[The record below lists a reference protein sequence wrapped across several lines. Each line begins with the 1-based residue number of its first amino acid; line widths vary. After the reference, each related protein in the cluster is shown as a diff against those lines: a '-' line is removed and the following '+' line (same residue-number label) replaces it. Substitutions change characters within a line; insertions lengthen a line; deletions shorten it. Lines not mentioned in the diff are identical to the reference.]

1 MSNYIHRTPWL
12 GPLVTDI
19 GVGTGDLS
27 KNPGQVSGYAPLRP
41 TSSTTSS
48 LDAVSDVIIEDSVFP
63 QNDLAREGLITD
75 PNQISEKRIG
85 QRIISAVTNLEHRI
99 TKMADGTYSLSARR
113 GQTALYS
120 ALNYLRTDTRWE
132 TILIG
137 WPGEIEQ
144 ELSLCLDFSFDSD
157 NTDYELSSKEKA
169 SLEAEYTRLNKG
181 ATVKPIW
188 LPGDPQAYRAYAE
201 NTIWPILHYIQG
213 DPTDGK
219 QESHWWKDYVKFNEA
234 YRDMILDVYRKGDII
249 WIHDYYLFLL
259 PQMLRMKIPD
269 AHIGMFMHGP
279 FPSSEYFR
287 CIPQR
292 NELLEGILGS
302 NLVGTQSQAYSRH
315 FISSCTR
322 LLGVESSPDH
332 ISAYGVFVT
341 VQALQIGIDTVTVEK
356 DAFHPKIDE
365 KVKAIR
371 ALYPDKKIIV
381 GRDRLDSVR
390 GVVQKL
396 QAFEM
401 FLETYPEWKER
412 VVLIQ
417 VTSPAFSSS
426 TKVEKKV
433 SELVSHIN
441 GTYGMLHF
449 APVHHYPRHIARDE
463 YLALLRVADLGLI
476 TSVRDGMNTT
486 SLEYVVCQKKN
497 NSPLIL
503 SEFTGTAGSL
513 LDAIQVNP
521 WDALEV
527 ADTIHQCL
535 LSKEL
540 NPKENRERQE
550 KLYKH
555 VTTRTVQD
563 WVKRFITTLV
573 STIERHEYSHVTPVL
588 DSSKLLETYNKAK
601 QRLFLFDYD
610 GTLTPIV
617 KEPSAAIPS
626 SRLRD
631 VLTKL
636 CADDRN
642 IVWIISGRDQQ
653 FLDRWLGQVSS
664 RIGFSAEHGCFI
676 KYPHSDEWQNLIE
689 KVDMSWQKVV
699 EEIFSYYTD
708 RTQGSNI
715 ERKKAALTW
724 HYRRA
729 DPDYGSYQA
738 RSLRDHLEQTV
749 ANQFDVEVMAGK
761 ANVEVRP
768 RQFNKGEIVKQ
779 IVRELD
785 HQPNFIICLGD
796 DATDEDM
803 FQALQELDDLD
814 GIFPVTVGP
823 PSKMTVAS
831 WHLLDP
837 NAVLDTLCL
846 LTESEA

>member
-1 MSNYIHRTPWL
+1 M
-12 GPLVTDI
+12 
-19 GVGTGDLS
+19 
-27 KNPGQVSGYAPLRP
+27 SGYAPLRP
-41 TSSTTSS
+41 TSTSS
-48 LDAVSDVIIEDSVFP
+48 SVEEAPGDVIIEDSVFP
-63 QNDLAREGLITD
+63 QNELAREGFIKD
-75 PNQISEKRIG
+75 PNQIAEKRIG
-85 QRIISAVTNLEHRI
+85 NRIISVVANLEHEI
-99 TKMADGTYSLSARR
+99 THMADGTHRLTTRR
-113 GQTALYS
+113 GQSALYS
-120 ALNYLRTDTRWE
+120 ALNYIRTGTNWKSV
-132 TILIG
+132 LVG
-137 WPGEIEQ
+137 WPGEMRREPS
-144 ELSLCLDFSFDSD
+144 LSLDFDSED
-157 NTDYELSSKEKA
+157 DEQQLSVKEQA
-169 SLEAEYTRLNKG
+169 SLEAEYNRVNDG

-188 LPGDPQAYRAYAE
+188 LPGNPQRYRQYAE
-201 NTIWPILHYIQG
+201 NIIWPILHYIQG

-219 QESHWWKDYVKFNEA
+219 QESRWWKDYVKFNEA
-234 YRDMILDVYRKGDII
+234 YRNKILQVYEKGDII

-269 AHIGMFMHGP
+269 AHIGIFMHAP

-322 LLGVESSPDH
+322 LLGVDSTPDH
-332 ISAYGVFVT
+332 ISAFGVHVT
-341 VQALQIGIDTVTVEK
+341 VQALQIGIDTVTVEN
-356 DAFHPKIDE
+356 DAFQPKIDE

-371 ALYPDKKIIV
+371 NLYPDKKIIV

-401 FLETYPEWKER
+401 FLETYPEWKEK

-417 VTSPAFSSS
+417 VTSPAYSSS

-433 SELVSHIN
+433 SDLVSHIN

-449 APVHHYPRHIARDE
+449 APVQHYPRHIARDE

-486 SLEYVVCQKKN
+486 SLEFIVCQKEN
-497 NSPLIL
+497 FSPLIL

-535 LSKEL
+535 LAKIVD
-540 NPKENRERQE
+540 PKENQEREER
-550 KLYKH
+550 LYRH
-555 VTTRTVQD
+555 VTTHTVQD
-563 WVKRFITTLV
+563 WVNRFITSLV
-573 STIERHEYSHVTPVL
+573 SNVERYEYSHVTPVL
-588 DSSKLLETYNKAK
+588 DTSILLDTYTRAK

-626 SRLRD
+626 TRLKD
-631 VLTKL
+631 ILHKL
-636 CADDRN
+636 CSDKRN
-642 IVWIISGRDQQ
+642 VVWIISGRDQQ
-653 FLDRWLGQVSS
+653 FLDRWLGQVNSC
-664 RIGFSAEHGCFI
+664 IGFSAEHGCFL
-676 KYPHSDEWQNLIE
+676 KPAFCDEWQNLIE
-689 KVDMSWQKVV
+689 TTDMSWQKVV
-699 EEIFSYYTD
+699 YDIFSYYTD
-708 RTQGSNI
+708 QTQGSHI
-715 ERKKAALTW
+715 EQKKAALTW

-738 RSLRDHLEQTV
+738 RNLRDYLEQHV
-749 ANQFDVEVMAGK
+749 ASQYDVEVMAGK

-779 IVRELD
+779 LVGSYAERPD
-785 HQPNFIICLGD
+785 FIICLGD
-796 DATDEDM
+796 DSTDEDM
-803 FQALQELDDLD
+803 FKALLESD
-814 GIFPVTVGP
+814 GPHTGVFPVTVGP
-823 PSKMTVAS
+823 PSKMTVAP

-837 NAVLDTLCL
+837 GAVLDTLSL
-846 LTESEA
+846 LADSK